1 MTLKQHRTDIDKLDK
16 TVASLKRTISELKD
30 ELAMQKSNHEDF
42 RRMVSLDMKKIVDQ
56 LNK

>member
-1 MTLKQHRTDIDKLDK
+1 MTLKQHKTEIDKLDK
-16 TVASLKRTISELKD
+16 TVASLRRTISELKD

-42 RRMVSLDMKKIVDQ
+42 RRMVSSDMKKIVDQ